1 MKKVSL
7 CMALL
12 LSMIAG
18 LFADSLD
25 EIRQNK
31 HIRIG
36 VYEAEPPFGK
46 QLDDGSFEGFEV
58 ELAKILA
65 DRIFGE
71 NDGSI
76 EMIPVTNEVRFPML
90 QKNEADMIV
99 AAVSVTEDRKT
110 LADFSMPYFSV
121 NLGILSKKSSKIASL
136 QEFTDKKLGVL
147 AKTTGEVFAN
157 KKGLNAV
164 YCNDSIDCYKKVKSG
179 EIDGY
184 VNNNLF
190 VYAYPILDDSVEVN
204 LGNLGDTV
212 FLAVA
217 VQKGNESLLNFINEQ
232 LIELSKQGF
241 FKKAYANT
249 FEPFYKGTVNKK
261 YFLLDDLYNSF
272 F

>member
-7 CMALL
+7 LAFLL

-18 LFADSLD
+18 AFANSLN

-31 HIRIG
+31 LIRIG

-46 QLDDGSFEGFEV
+46 QLEDGSFEGFEV
-58 ELAKILA
+58 ELAKVLA
-65 DRIFGE
+65 DRIFEGNGGE
-71 NDGSI
+71 I
-76 EMIPVTNEVRFPML
+76 ELIPVTNEVRFPML

-99 AAVSVTEDRKT
+99 AAVSVTEDRRP

-121 NLGILSKKSSKIASL
+121 NLGILTKKSSKISSL
-136 QEFTDKKLGVL
+136 QEFNEKKLGAL
-147 AKTTGEVFAN
+147 KKTTGEAFAM
-157 KKGLNAV
+157 KKALNMV
-164 YCNDSIDCYKKVKSG
+164 YCNDSVDCYQKLKSG

-190 VYAYPILDDSVEVN
+190 VYAYPILDDTVEVP
-204 LGNLGDTV
+204 LGNLGNTV
-212 FLAVA
+212 FLAIA
-217 VQKGNESLLNFINEQ
+217 VQKGNETLLNFINQE
-232 LIELSKQGF
+232 LIKLSKEGF
-241 FKKAYANT
+241 FKEAYANT